1 MPRQTVRERANTMF
15 LKTREDG
22 SLLEVLNL
30 RQLMDPFARVVE
42 GRLHAGEEIQDPA
55 SIAKN
60 ELVFP
65 SGEAL
70 PLCWLEPDYA
80 RT

>member
-1 MPRQTVRERANTMF
+1 MF

-30 RQLMDPFARVVE
+30 RQLMDPFAAAVE
-42 GRLHAGEEIQDPA
+42 GRLHAGEEIQDPGNV
-55 SIAKN
+55 AKR

-65 SGEAL
+65 SGEPL
-70 PLCWLEPDYA
+70 PRCWLDPHYA
-80 RT
+80 HG